1 MTESTKSHKDTSL
14 ILALVA
20 ALIIASFDRRWLA
33 RPVTELIP
41 PGSGIRL
48 DWLSRLKSR
57 LMGPLHAA
65 LELALMPGRRAQ
77 EPAPHTAVVL
87 DDELARI
94 KKRYEARMRTEKKA
108 RVQEWIVGVYAR
120 LEREYALSVKFFCK
134 SLGIVERTFRTW
146 RNREARPISAPP
158 PPEPKPEPRPRGEG
172 RFDLEHTL
180 PGIQQLADTTD
191 WEILGIPLKVMASQD
206 PGERRTDL
214 WSGFRVKE
222 AESGQV
228 IMDLVDEVAE
238 PGTQVITDR
247 GTPYMSQTGSMDER
261 EMEHA
266 PCKEYT
272 PTEKATKERAF
283 WTVKDALAPLV
294 EFFHQLCERIPE
306 LRRPDIAVELA
317 TLLLTV
323 FLRVYHL
330 GHRDRRHPLEDHD
343 PDVLRCIADE
353 QREKARSD
361 FVSKLSTLG
370 RIHDQYDM
378 QMSRM
383 RFVRGHRAHALADI
397 VEAERRM
404 RPAARRGDVKVP
416 HLYFAT
422 VLNDIAEHNRPRRS
436 KTRDQQKKASLEK
449 QNERR
454 RKARWE
460 QLDADP
466 VLRLHRGLDMLST
479 QSRRGR
485 LLLDGVGPGRGLLVS
500 AIDEMATTDPLGF
513 RDDVRLECRRWRA
526 DKRIGRQAWTAIA
539 DLVEDRMGKVTI
551 CSTSATGRAILSGK
565 GREV

>member
-1 MTESTKSHKDTSL
+1 MTPSTKLHRDSSL

-20 ALIIASFDRRWLA
+20 ALIVASFDRSWLA

-48 DWLSRLKSR
+48 DWLSHLKGR
-57 LMGPLHAA
+57 LMGPLIAA
-65 LELALMPGRRAQ
+65 LELALTPGRRAQ
-77 EPAPHTAVVL
+77 EPAPQTAIVL
-87 DDELARI
+87 DDEMARI
-94 KKRYEARMRTEKKA
+94 KERYEAKLRAEKKA
-108 RVQEWIVGVYAR
+108 RAQEWLVGVYAR
-120 LEREYALSVKFFCK
+120 LERDYCLSVKLFCK
-134 SLGIVERTFRTW
+134 TLGIAERTFRSW
-146 RNREARPISAPP
+146 RTREAAPRSAPP
-158 PPEPKPEPRPRGEG
+158 PPVPPPEPRPQAEG
-172 RFDLEHTL
+172 RFGLDHTL
-180 PGIQQLADTTD
+180 PGIQQVADTTD

-206 PGERRTDL
+206 PGARHTDL
-214 WSGFRVKE
+214 WSGFRVSV

-228 IMDLVDEVAE
+228 IMDLIEEVAE

-283 WTVKDALAPLV
+283 LTVKDALAPLV

-306 LRRPDIAVELA
+306 LRCPDIAVKLA

-343 PDVLRCIADE
+343 PDMLRCIADE

-378 QMSRM
+378 QMPRI
-383 RFVRGHRAHALADI
+383 RFVRGHRAHALEDI

-422 VLNDIAEHNRPRRS
+422 VLNDVAEHNRPRRCEA
-436 KTRDQQKKASLEK
+436 RGQQKKASLEK
-449 QNERR
+449 QKERR
-454 RKARWE
+454 RKAHWE

-466 VLRLHRGLDMLST
+466 VLRLHRGLDLLAT
-479 QSRRGR
+479 QARRGR
-485 LLLDGVGPGRGLLVS
+485 LLLGGVGPGRGLLVS

-513 RDDVRLECRRWRA
+513 RDDVRLECRRWMA
-526 DKRIGRQAWTAIA
+526 DKRIGRQAWTAIV
-539 DLVEDRMGKVTI
+539 DLVEERMGKVTT